1 MKSPFSFIVRPV
13 KGKRYNNTK
22 KISGLDIIIS
32 TSQEDFKFS
41 NREAEVIEL
50 PLGYKGPIQEG
61 DILLVDHNVF
71 KYYNDMRGEQRSGK
85 SFFKDD
91 LFFVEEDQYY
101 MYKRDGKWNAYG
113 RFCFLKPSPVEE
125 SYIFKPLSEEPL
137 MGVMQYPNEYLK
149 SQGIKKGD
157 KVSFQPNTEYEF
169 SVDNEKMYRIY
180 DHQIVMSL

>member
-1 MKSPFSFIVRPV
+1 
-13 KGKRYNNTK
+13 
-22 KISGLDIIIS
+22 
-32 TSQEDFKFS
+32 
-41 NREAEVIEL
+41 
-50 PLGYKGPIQEG
+50 
-61 DILLVDHNVF
+61 
-71 KYYNDMRGEQRSGK
+71 MRGEQRSGK

>member
-61 DILLVDHNVF
+61 DI
-71 KYYNDMRGEQRSGK
+71 
-85 SFFKDD
+85 
-91 LFFVEEDQYY
+91 
-101 MYKRDGKWNAYG
+101 
-113 RFCFLKPSPVEE
+113 
-125 SYIFKPLSEEPL
+125 
-137 MGVMQYPNEYLK
+137 
-149 SQGIKKGD
+149 
-157 KVSFQPNTEYEF
+157 
-169 SVDNEKMYRIY
+169 
-180 DHQIVMSL
+180 